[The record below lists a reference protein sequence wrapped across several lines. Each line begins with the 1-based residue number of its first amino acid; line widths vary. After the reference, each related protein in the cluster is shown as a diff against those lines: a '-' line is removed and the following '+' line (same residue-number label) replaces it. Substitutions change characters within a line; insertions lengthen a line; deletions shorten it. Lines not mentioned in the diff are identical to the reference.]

1 MENKPAVP
9 VQPDSKHTA
18 AFEVAVI
25 FLLCLL
31 YGFWP
36 VPDVNEPYYVG
47 KAIHFWNPGYF
58 AGDPFLTSSD
68 SHYLFYAV
76 FGFFSL
82 FLKPTALVWFGRV
95 MIWLLTAFGW
105 QRLSSAL
112 IPKKGVSILTAAAFF
127 FYIENFHL
135 AGEWVIG
142 GVEGKG
148 FAFPLLFWG
157 LALLVQRRYTG
168 AFVLM
173 GTASAFHVLVGGW
186 GVLAALGA
194 LLFSHRHVPVPCGK
208 PNAVQLPAHR
218 RVLLGLLAGGAIALI
233 GFLPALA
240 LDRGVSP
247 DVRHQAHQIYV
258 FERISHHL
266 VPSTL
271 PWTFRVRFLLLSLLW
286 VFFCRFTP
294 GERIGVHGFSAQGW
308 RFWNRFV
315 GVSLFIA
322 AIGLFW
328 DYGLTFLEKM
338 KWIPQTSLAA
348 DMLRF
353 YWFRLSDWTVPAGVA
368 LGSCALLVSRDW
380 TVSLQT
386 LSGRR
391 FGFGIFLL
399 SAGAGLFVFAKKIFL
414 SHALT
419 LAEAATVS
427 PLFPVPPRPVDAIAF
442 LAAIFLFGVLF
453 TSLRPKGSLCA
464 SLRTAALFSVAVI
477 LALIAPVWGAAQMTA
492 MKTGVLVPRSN
503 PPKESISNGWLDVCR
518 WAREKTPGDAVFLVP
533 RGYESWKWNA
543 QRAEI
548 ANWKEIPQ
556 DASSMVRWFVTME
569 DLYTTGLKKGKDRW
583 NDPLIA
589 VVLAKGEKRIARQA
603 EKYGI
608 DYIVAEQPPYNIASQ
623 PKVKERFD
631 ALMQEHKVYQNS
643 HFIVFQFRRDEI
655 ENADP

>member
-1 MENKPAVP
+1 MENKPGA
-9 VQPDSKHTA
+9 PDRWGSIRTA

-82 FLKPTALVWFGRV
+82 FLKPAALVWFGRAA
-95 MIWLLTAFGW
+95 IWLLTAFGW

-135 AGEWVIG
+135 AGEWVVG

-148 FAFPLLFWG
+148 FAFPFLFWG
-157 LALLVQRRYTG
+157 LALLVRRRYTG

-173 GTASAFHVLVGGW
+173 GIASAFHVLVGGW

-194 LLFSHRHVPVPCGK
+194 ILFSHRRAAGRPDAASDASVS
-208 PNAVQLPAHR
+208 AHR
-218 RVLLGLLAGGAIALI
+218 RAALGLVIGGAIALI
-233 GFLPALA
+233 GLLPALA
-240 LDRGVSP
+240 LDRGVSA
-247 DVRHQAHQIYV
+247 DVQHRAHQIYV

-271 PWTFRVRFLLLSLLW
+271 PWTFRVRFFLLTLLW
-286 VFFCRFTP
+286 LFFCRFKP
-294 GERIGVHGFSAQGW
+294 AASPADRRVFSAKGW
-308 RFWNRFV
+308 TFWNRFV
-315 GVSLFIA
+315 GVSLLVA

-328 DYGLTFLEKM
+328 DYGLSFLTKM
-338 KWIPQTSLAA
+338 KWIPQTTLAA

-368 LGSCALLVSRDW
+368 LGSCALLVSEGGAARRKRLA
-380 TVSLQT
+380 SL
-386 LSGRR
+386 SP
-391 FGFGIFLL
+391 
-399 SAGAGLFVFAKKIFL
+399 GLFVSLLLSGAALFVVAKKIFL
-414 SHALT
+414 SRALA

-427 PLFPVPPRPVDAIAF
+427 PLFPVPPRPVDAVAF
-442 LAAIFLFGVLF
+442 LAALLFFGILF
-453 TSLRPKGSLCA
+453 SLPRPKGNA
-464 SLRTAALFSVAVI
+464 SFRAAALGLVTFTLAV
-477 LALIAPVWGAAQMTA
+477 LAPIWGAAQMTA
-492 MKTGVLVPRSN
+492 VKTGVLVPRSN

-518 WAREKTPGDAVFLVP
+518 WARENTPEDAVFLVP

-543 QRAEI
+543 RRAEI

-556 DASSMVRWFVTME
+556 DASSMVKWFDLME

-603 EKYGI
+603 EKYKI
-608 DYIVAEQPPYNIASQ
+608 DYIVVEQPPYNIATQ

-631 ALMQEHKVYQNS
+631 DFVKDHKVYQNS
-643 HFIVFQFRRDEI
+643 HFIVFQFRRDG
-655 ENADP
+655 

>member
-1 MENKPAVP
+1 MENKPAAP
-9 VQPDSKHTA
+9 GRWGSIRTA

-47 KAIHFWNPGYF
+47 KAIHFWNPDYF
-58 AGDPFLTSSD
+58 ADDPFLTSSD

-82 FLKPTALVWFGRV
+82 FLKPTALVWFGRTA
-95 MIWLLTAFGW
+95 IWLLTAFGW

-112 IPKKGVSILTAAAFF
+112 IPKKGVSILTASAFF

-135 AGEWVIG
+135 AGEWVVG

-148 FAFPLLFWG
+148 FAFPFLFWG
-157 LALLVQRRYTG
+157 LSCLVRRRYTS

-173 GTASAFHVLVGGW
+173 GIASAFHVLVGGW

-194 LLFSHRHVPVPCGK
+194 LLFSHRRMPGREEAASAPSVS
-208 PNAVQLPAHR
+208 AHR
-218 RVLLGLLAGGAIALI
+218 QTALGLALGGAIALV
-233 GFLPALA
+233 GLLPALA
-240 LDRGVSP
+240 LDRGVSA
-247 DVRHQAHQIYV
+247 DIQHEAHRIYV

-271 PWTFRVRFLLLSLLW
+271 PWTFRVRFLLLTLLW
-286 VFFCRFTP
+286 LFFCRFHPTAP
-294 GERIGVHGFSAQGW
+294 SADGGRPSFSAKGW
-308 RFWNRFV
+308 TFWNRFV
-315 GVSLFIA
+315 GVSLLFA

-328 DYGLTFLEKM
+328 DYGLTFLTKM

-368 LGSCALLVSRDW
+368 LGSCAMLTSEGAIERLRRLANLPRGFSVFLV
-380 TVSLQT
+380 LC
-386 LSGRR
+386 
-391 FGFGIFLL
+391 
-399 SAGAGLFVFAKKIFL
+399 GAGLFVLAKRVFL
-414 SHALT
+414 AHALA

-442 LAAIFLFGVLF
+442 LAALLVLGILSSF
-453 TSLRPKGSLCA
+453 ARSKEDSPFRA
-464 SLRTAALFSVAVI
+464 AALFSVAFI
-477 LALIAPVWGAAQMTA
+477 LAVLAPVWGAAQMTA

-518 WAREKTPGDAVFLVP
+518 WARENTPEDAVFLVP

-543 QRAEI
+543 HRAEI

-556 DASSMVRWFVTME
+556 DASSMVKWFGLME
-569 DLYTTGLKKGKDRW
+569 DLYTTGLKEGKDRW

-603 EKYGI
+603 EKYKI
-608 DYIVAEQPPYNIASQ
+608 DYIVVEQPPYNIASQ
-623 PKVKERFD
+623 PKIKERFD
-631 ALMQEHKVYQNS
+631 DLVKDHKVYQNS
-643 HFIVFQFRRDEI
+643 HFIVLRFERDG
-655 ENADP
+655 